1 MNASS
6 ETNKRYDASHATT
19 PASRRSG
26 DDAPRRSGVGT
37 LPIARRKLVIQI
49 PCLNEEATIG
59 TTLAA
64 LPRRVDGF
72 DCVEWLIVDDG
83 SEDGTAA
90 AAIAAGADHV
100 VSLPHNQGLARAFMA
115 GIEASLKAGAD
126 VIVNTDADNQYDAD
140 SIADLVAPILEGK
153 AQIVVGARPISD
165 IREFSALK
173 KILQRIGSAVVRM
186 ASGTRIPDAPSGF
199 RAIHAAAALRLNVFG
214 DYTYT
219 LETIIQAG
227 RKGIPI
233 TSVPVRVNPATRPSR
248 LVRSI
253 PSYVSRSIFNI
264 ARVFVLYKPLRFF
277 STIGVLLLLPG
288 LVLGLRFL
296 YNYLAYGGSGHVQS
310 LILSAILIVSA
321 MIVFVAGVLS
331 DLIASNRILL
341 EELRMRQLRSEVEA
355 CRSGDH
361 DATI

>member
-1 MNASS
+1 MKGFR
-6 ETNKRYDASHATT
+6 ETGRDYGVGPATMASHA
-19 PASRRSG
+19 ASDQLPEHG
-26 DDAPRRSGVGT
+26 TVGAR
-37 LPIARRKLVIQI
+37 PVARRKLVIQI
-49 PCLNEEATIG
+49 PCLNEESTIG
-59 TTLAA
+59 ATLTA
-64 LPRRVDGF
+64 LPRKVDGF

-83 SEDGTAA
+83 STDGTVP
-90 AAIAAGADHV
+90 AAIAAGADRV
-100 VSLPHNQGLARAFMA
+100 VSLPHKQGLARAFMA

-126 VIVNTDADNQYDAD
+126 VIINTDADNQYAAD
-140 SIADLVAPILEGK
+140 SIPDLLAPILDGK

-165 IREFSALK
+165 IQGFSTAK
-173 KILQRIGSAVVRM
+173 KILQRIGSAVVRI
-186 ASGTRIPDAPSGF
+186 ASGTTIPDAPSGF
-199 RAIHAAAALRLNVFG
+199 RAIHAAAAIRLNVFG

-253 PSYVSRSIFNI
+253 PSYVTRSMFNI

-277 STIGVLLLLPG
+277 SIIGALLLLPG
-288 LVLGLRFL
+288 IVLGLRFL
-296 YNYLAYGGSGHVQS
+296 YDYVIRGGVGHVQS

-321 MIVFVAGVLS
+321 MILFVAGVLS
-331 DLIASNRILL
+331 DLIASNRIML

-355 CRSGDH
+355 YRARDGD
-361 DATI
+361 AAA

>member
-1 MNASS
+1 MKASR
-6 ETNKRYDASHATT
+6 ETSGHHGVAPATVASHAGRDEM
-19 PASRRSG
+19 PDLRY
-26 DDAPRRSGVGT
+26 VGARP
-37 LPIARRKLVIQI
+37 LGRRKLVIQI

-64 LPRRVDGF
+64 LPRQIDGF

-83 SEDGTAA
+83 STDGTVA
-90 AAIAAGADHV
+90 AAIAAGVDHV

-126 VIVNTDADNQYDAD
+126 VIINTDADNQYAAD
-140 SIADLVAPILEGK
+140 SIPDLLAPILEGK
-153 AQIVVGARPISD
+153 AQIVVGARPISE
-165 IREFSALK
+165 IREFSLVK
-173 KILQRIGSAVVRM
+173 KLLQRVGSTVVRI
-186 ASGTRIPDAPSGF
+186 ASGTSIPDAPSGF
-199 RAIHAAAALRLNVFG
+199 RAIHAAAAIRLNVFG

-233 TSVPVRVNPATRPSR
+233 TSVPVRVNPTTRPSR

-253 PSYVSRSIFNI
+253 PSYVTRSMFNI

-277 STIGVLLLLPG
+277 SLIGVLLLVPG
-288 LVLGLRFL
+288 IALGLRFL
-296 YNYLAYGGSGHVQS
+296 YHYFVHGGAGQIQS
-310 LILSAILIVSA
+310 VILSAILIVSA
-321 MIVFVAGVLS
+321 MIVFVAGILS

-341 EELRMRQLRSEVEA
+341 EELRTRQLRSEVEA
-355 CRSGDH
+355 SRERDG
-361 DATI
+361 AVA

>member
-1 MNASS
+1 MI
-6 ETNKRYDASHATT
+6 
-19 PASRRSG
+19 P
-26 DDAPRRSGVGT
+26 GT
-37 LPIARRKLVIQI
+37 RRKLVIQI
-49 PCLNEEATIG
+49 PCLNEESTIG
-59 TTLAA
+59 TTLAE
-64 LPRRVDGF
+64 LPRRVEGF

-83 SEDGTAA
+83 STDRTV
-90 AAIAAGADHV
+90 AIATAAGADHI

-126 VIVNTDADNQYDAD
+126 VIVNTDADNQYAGN
-140 SIADLVAPILEGK
+140 SIGDLVAPILEGK

-165 IREFSALK
+165 IREFSAVK
-173 KILQRIGSAVVRM
+173 KALQRIGSAVVRI

-199 RAIHAAAALRLNVFG
+199 RAIHAAAAIRLNVFG

-233 TSVPVRVNPATRPSR
+233 TSVPIRVNPTTRPSR
-248 LVRSI
+248 LVRSV
-253 PSYVSRSIFNI
+253 PSYVCRSMFNI

-277 STIGVLLLLPG
+277 STIGVALLLPG
-288 LVLGLRFL
+288 IVLGLRFL
-296 YNYLAYGGSGHVQS
+296 YYYQVDGGAGHIQS

-331 DLIASNRILL
+331 DLIASNRVLL
-341 EELRMRQLRSEVEA
+341 EELRMRQLLSEVEA
-355 CRSGDH
+355 CRSG
-361 DATI
+361 

>member
-1 MNASS
+1 MKASR
-6 ETNKRYDASHATT
+6 ETSRHYGAAHATRPSHA
-19 PASRRSG
+19 ASG
-26 DDAPRRSGVGT
+26 DEGANSAVPT
-37 LPIARRKLVIQI
+37 PPRKLVIQI
-49 PCLNEEATIG
+49 PCLNEESTIG
-59 TTLAA
+59 ATLAA
-64 LPRRVDGF
+64 LPRHVDGF
-72 DCVEWLIVDDG
+72 DRVEWLIVDDG
-83 SEDGTAA
+83 STDGTVD
-90 AAIAAGADHV
+90 AAIAAGAHHI

-126 VIVNTDADNQYDAD
+126 VIINTDADNQYAAD
-140 SIADLVAPILEGK
+140 SIPDLLAPILGGK

-165 IREFSALK
+165 IREFSIVK
-173 KILQRIGSAVVRM
+173 KILQRIGSAVVRI
-186 ASGTRIPDAPSGF
+186 ASGTSIPDAPSGF
-199 RAIHAAAALRLNVFG
+199 RAIHAAAAIRLNVFG

-253 PSYVSRSIFNI
+253 PAYVVRSMFNI

-277 STIGVLLLLPG
+277 SVIGLVLLLPG
-288 LVLGLRFL
+288 FVLGLRFL
-296 YNYLAYGGSGHVQS
+296 YNYVVHGGVGHIQS

-321 MIVFVAGVLS
+321 MLVFVAGVLS

-355 CRSGDH
+355 CRAR
-361 DATI
+361 DAAA

>member
-1 MNASS
+1 MSGSS
-6 ETNKRYDASHATT
+6 ETSKRYDAAKATLSSR
-19 PASRRSG
+19 PAG
-26 DDAPRRSGVGT
+26 DDVLGRGGVSV
-37 LPIARRKLVIQI
+37 LPGARRKLVIQI
-49 PCLNEEATIG
+49 PCLNEESTIG
-59 TTLAA
+59 TTLAT

-83 SEDGTAA
+83 STDGTVAA
-90 AAIAAGADHV
+90 ATAAGADHI

-126 VIVNTDADNQYDAD
+126 IIVNTDADNQYAAD

-153 AQIVVGARPISD
+153 AQIVIGARPIWD
-165 IREFSALK
+165 IREFSAVK
-173 KILQRIGSAVVRM
+173 KALQRIGSAVVRI

-199 RAIHAAAALRLNVFG
+199 RAIHAAAAIRLNVFG

-233 TSVPVRVNPATRPSR
+233 TSVPVRVNPTTRPSR

-253 PSYVSRSIFNI
+253 PSYVYRSMFNI

-277 STIGVLLLLPG
+277 SAIGVLLLLPG
-288 LVLGLRFL
+288 IVLGLRFL
-296 YNYLAYGGSGHVQS
+296 YFYLVDGGDGHVQS

-331 DLIASNRILL
+331 DLIASNRVLL
-341 EELRMRQLRSEVEA
+341 EELRMRQLLSEVEA
-355 CRSGDH
+355 CRGSERNSAG
-361 DATI
+361 